1 MLVSTPRETFRKRE
15 RERERVRLN
24 VQVAEMFFISLE
36 QIFIQ
41 YVDLAQIFLDSLD
54 SKDGR
59 IYESLHVHVDRSRI
73 ANHLASNIRV
83 TSSTSSHV
91 RQKIVMQ
98 SEKRALDSHTYARIR
113 ENWRGILVQG

>member
-1 MLVSTPRETFRKRE
+1 MLVSTPRETFVK
-15 RERERVRLN
+15 ERERVRLN

-59 IYESLHVHVDRSRI
+59 I
-73 ANHLASNIRV
+73 
-83 TSSTSSHV
+83 STN
-91 RQKIVMQ
+91 RY
-98 SEKRALDSHTYARIR
+98 TYT
-113 ENWRGILVQG
+113 